1 MELQI
6 PYCLCAEISAQRVLS
21 RKTNS
26 DRKDIASI
34 MRMERDKDISS
45 GGMPRSYPSIR
56 GNPSEILSV
65 EYYGISKGK
74 EQYNAVRAIRRSK
87 IQIPEP

>member
-1 MELQI
+1 M
-6 PYCLCAEISAQRVLS
+6 
-21 RKTNS
+21 
-26 DRKDIASI
+26 KDYHQFNGNGNVDSFYGYEVVNE
-34 MRMERDKDISS
+34 MERDKDFGS
-45 GGMPRSYPSIR
+45 GSMPRSYPSIR

-87 IQIPEP
+87 IQIPQPRILV